1 MRLSDL
7 QTKSI
12 VCVNDGKNIG
22 NIIDANVT
30 SDGTIESLVIEAN
43 KTFFSLNRESDTEIN
58 WKDITKIGE
67 DVILVISP
75 AVFSKLWQIVSSVHS
90 QLSLSQVQLIVI
102 DSNSQQASSLLLCL
116 QVSTSHLIF
125 LLVFFFAIW

>member
-12 VCVNDGKNIG
+12 VSVNDGKNIG
-22 NIIDANVT
+22 NIIDVNVT
-30 SDGTIESLVIEAN
+30 AEGTIESLVIEAN

-67 DVILVISP
+67 DVILVKINY
-75 AVFSKLWQIVSSVHS
+75 HE
-90 QLSLSQVQLIVI
+90 
-102 DSNSQQASSLLLCL
+102 
-116 QVSTSHLIF
+116 
-125 LLVFFFAIW
+125 

>member
-12 VCVNDGKNIG
+12 VSVNDGKNIG

-30 SDGTIESLVIEAN
+30 TDGTIESLVIEAN
-43 KTFFSLNRESDTEIN
+43 KTFFSLNRENDTEIN

-67 DVILVISP
+67 DVILINMWYN
-75 AVFSKLWQIVSSVHS
+75 KTE
-90 QLSLSQVQLIVI
+90 VQK
-102 DSNSQQASSLLLCL
+102 SE
-116 QVSTSHLIF
+116 
-125 LLVFFFAIW
+125 

>member
-12 VCVNDGKNIG
+12 VSVNDGKNIG

-30 SDGTIESLVIEAN
+30 TDGTIESLVIEAN
-43 KTFFSLNRESDTEIN
+43 KTFFSLNRENDTEIN

-67 DVILVISP
+67 DVILVKISY
-75 AVFSKLWQIVSSVHS
+75 H
-90 QLSLSQVQLIVI
+90 
-102 DSNSQQASSLLLCL
+102 D
-116 QVSTSHLIF
+116 
-125 LLVFFFAIW
+125 

>member
-7 QTKSI
+7 QTKNIVSI
-12 VCVNDGKNIG
+12 NDGKNIG

-43 KTFFSLNRESDTEIN
+43 KTLFSLNRESDTEIN

-67 DVILVISP
+67 DVILVKISY
-75 AVFSKLWQIVSSVHS
+75 HE
-90 QLSLSQVQLIVI
+90 
-102 DSNSQQASSLLLCL
+102 
-116 QVSTSHLIF
+116 
-125 LLVFFFAIW
+125 